1 MRKLVIRLSYIKLV
15 ISSLIVGLLATF
27 LAYSLKKFTAIF
39 EEGILDKVIHH
50 PVFFL
55 ILPSIGITIIYFT
68 RKYLFKGKQNK
79 GIKEIFHTL
88 ENRKDE
94 LPAYKIPSHYI
105 NGFFTV
111 VFGGSTGVEV
121 STVVATAAIGASAYK
136 KESIA
141 NAYKTELVCAGVAAG
156 VATLFG
162 SPFVGLL
169 FAVEVIAR
177 KINKTIIMSTVAA
190 VLTSWMFMYFF
201 DSEKL
206 FHFTVTDWSSKAIP
220 FMILLSVLAGITAVY
235 FTKSV
240 IFIKETFAAIH
251 NNFLRVNIGAILVG
265 TAIFFFPQLFGDS
278 YHAVPDLLKQMEQ
291 QSFSLSLMAMLL
303 MLIILKPLVA
313 SLTLGAG
320 GDGGVFAPSIVAGA
334 ILGMFVAVTCNH
346 YFHTN
351 LIVINFALIGAAAML
366 SAAIHA
372 PLTALFLSCSIVS
385 GGFVLFVPLLA
396 GSFIAKY
403 TAKYLYGYTVYT
415 YKSKAPKMVTRSV

>member
-1 MRKLVIRLSYIKLV
+1 MRKLVIRVSYIKL
-15 ISSLIVGLLATF
+15 ILSSLIVGFLATC
-27 LAYSLKKFTAIF
+27 LAFSLKKITALF
-39 EEGILDKVIHH
+39 EEGILARLEHRSLLL
-50 PVFFL
+50 L

-79 GIKEIFHTL
+79 GIKEIYHTL
-88 ENRKDE
+88 EHRKDE

-111 VFGGSTGVEV
+111 IFGGSTGVEV

-141 NAYKTELVCAGVAAG
+141 NAYKTELICAGVAAG

-162 SPFVGLL
+162 SPFVGFL

-177 KINKTIIMSTVAA
+177 KVNKTILMSSIAA
-190 VLTSWMFMYFF
+190 VLTSSVFMYFF

-220 FMILLSVLAGITAVY
+220 FIILLSILAGITAVY
-235 FTKSV
+235 FTRSV
-240 IFIKETFAAIH
+240 IFIKERFAAIH
-251 NNFLRVNIGAILVG
+251 NNFLRVNIGAVLVG
-265 TAIFFFPQLFGDS
+265 VSIFFFPQLFGDS
-278 YHAVPDLLKQMEQ
+278 YHAIPGLLQELEQ
-291 QSFSLSLMAMLL
+291 QSFSPALMA
-303 MLIILKPLVA
+303 LILILIVLKPLVA

-334 ILGMFVAVTCNH
+334 LLGMLVATVCNH
-346 YFHTN
+346 YFHTH
-351 LIVINFALIGAAAML
+351 LVVINFALIGAAAML

-385 GGFVLFVPLLA
+385 GGFVLFIPIFI
-396 GSFIAKY
+396 GSFIAKH
-403 TAKYLYGYTVYT
+403 TAKLICNYTVYS
-415 YKSKAPKMVTRSV
+415 YKGKTARLTT